1 MTRLALALALLGAF
15 ALPPA
20 TAKAKG
26 CPPGLAKKAV
36 PCVPPGHAKSMY
48 RYDREDDD
56 RAHSHRRHGT
66 YITDYDYRR
75 LRSPERYG
83 LPPLRPGERY
93 YIADDQIY
101 RVDSDTY
108 KILNLIGAVSAF
120 LN

>member
-1 MTRLALALALLGAF
+1 MTRLAIALALIGAF
-15 ALPPA
+15 AISPA
-20 TAKAKG
+20 AVEAKG

-36 PCVPPGHAKSMY
+36 PCVPPGHAKHGQWDE
-48 RYDREDDD
+48 RDDD
-56 RAHSHRRHGT
+56 DHYRGGY
-66 YITDYDYRR
+66 YITDYDYKR
-75 LRSPERYG
+75 LRYPERYG

-93 YIADDQIY
+93 YIANDQIY